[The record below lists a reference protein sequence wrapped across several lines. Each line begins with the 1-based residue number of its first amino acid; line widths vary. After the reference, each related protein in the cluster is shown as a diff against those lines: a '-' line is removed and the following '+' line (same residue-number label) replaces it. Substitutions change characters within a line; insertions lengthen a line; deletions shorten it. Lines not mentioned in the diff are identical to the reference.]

1 MHAAAPER
9 LLIIGHGMASTR
21 LVEELVE
28 RAPGRFA
35 ITLLG
40 AEPRPA
46 YNRILLSPVLA
57 GERAPDDILIH
68 PADWYARHGVALHC
82 GVTAT
87 ALDAGARRVAT
98 SDGRSFD
105 YDGLVIATGSSPLM
119 PALPGAGLPGVVSF
133 RDIEDVAAMLDRAG
147 EGRHAVVVGGGL
159 LGLEAA
165 HGLAQRGMAVTVL
178 HLMPHLMERQLDAEA
193 AGLLRGAL
201 ESRGL
206 TLLTG
211 VTTQEILGTDHVSG
225 VRLADGRCLP
235 ADLVVLA
242 IGVRPRVDLARAA
255 GLAVAR
261 GIVVDD
267 ALRTSAPGIYALGE
281 CAEHRGT
288 CHGLV
293 APLYEMA
300 RSLAAHLSGSE
311 ALYCSAPTATR
322 LKVSGIDVFS
332 AGDFTEGPDVEDIV
346 LRDFRLGHYARLTVR
361 GDRLVGAVLYGNTA
375 DAPFFADLIQSGRS
389 ICAMRDT
396 LIFGPALC
404 AAA

>member
-28 RAPGRFA
+28 RAPGRFN

-68 PADWYARHGVALHC
+68 PADWYARQGVALHC

-87 ALDAGARRVAT
+87 AVDAGARRVAT
-98 SDGRSFD
+98 CDGRWFD
-105 YDGLVIATGSSPLM
+105 YDRLVIATGSSPLM
-119 PALPGAGLPGVVSF
+119 PPLPGAGLPGVVSF
-133 RDIEDVAAMLDRAG
+133 RDVEDVAAMLDRAG
-147 EGRHAVVVGGGL
+147 EGRHAVVIGGGL

-242 IGVRPRVDLARAA
+242 IGVRPRVDLARSA

-300 RSLAAHLSGSE
+300 RSLAAHLAGSE
-311 ALYCSAPTATR
+311 ALYCPSPTATR

-361 GDRLVGAVLYGNTA
+361 ADRLVGAVLYGNTA

-389 ICAMRDT
+389 ISAMRDT

>member
-28 RAPGRFA
+28 RAPGRFN

-57 GERAPDDILIH
+57 GERAADDILIH
-68 PADWYARHGVALHC
+68 PADWYARRGVALHC

-87 ALDAGARRVAT
+87 AVDAGARRVTT

-105 YDGLVIATGSSPLM
+105 YDRLVIATGSSPLM
-119 PALPGAGLPGVVSF
+119 PPLPGAGLPGVVSF
-133 RDIEDVAAMLDRAG
+133 RDVEDVAAMLDRAG
-147 EGRHAVVVGGGL
+147 EGRHAVVIGGGL

-201 ESRGL
+201 EGRGL

-242 IGVRPRVDLARAA
+242 IGVRPRVDLARSA

-281 CAEHRGT
+281 CAEHRGI

-300 RSLAAHLSGSE
+300 RSLAAHLAGSE
-311 ALYCSAPTATR
+311 ALYCPAPTATR

-361 GDRLVGAVLYGNTA
+361 ADRLVGAVLYGNTA

-389 ICAMRDT
+389 ISAMRDT

>member
-1 MHAAAPER
+1 MHPVAPER

-57 GERAPDDILIH
+57 GDRSPDDILLH
-68 PADWYARHGVALHC
+68 PADWYARHGVALHT
-82 GVTAT
+82 GVIVTAI
-87 ALDAGARRVAT
+87 DAGAHRVAT
-98 SDGRSFD
+98 ADGRVFG
-105 YDGLVIATGSSPLM
+105 YDRLVLATGSSPIA
-119 PALPGAGLPGVVSF
+119 PPLPGIGLRGVVSF
-133 RDIEDVAAMLDRAG
+133 RDVEDVAAMLDQAG
-147 EGRHAVVVGGGL
+147 EGRRAVVIGGGL

-165 HGLAQRGMAVTVL
+165 CGLARQGMAVTVL

-193 AGLLRGAL
+193 AGLLRSAL
-201 ESRGL
+201 EGRGL
-206 TLLTG
+206 SVLTG
-211 VTTQEILGTDHVSG
+211 VTTQEILGTDHVAG
-225 VRLADGRCLP
+225 VRLADGRSLA

-242 IGVRPRVDLARAA
+242 IGVRPRVELARAA
-255 GLAVAR
+255 GLDVAR

-281 CAEHRGT
+281 CAQHRGT

-300 RSLAAHLSGSE
+300 AALAAHLVGTDAHYVPS
-311 ALYCSAPTATR
+311 PTATR
-322 LKVSGIDVFS
+322 LKVTGIDLFS
-332 AGDFTEGPDVEDIV
+332 AGDFIGGPDGEDIV
-346 LRDFRLGHYARLTVR
+346 LRDPRLGHYARLIVR
-361 GDRLVGAVLYGNTA
+361 DDRLVGAVLYGDTA

-389 ICAMRDT
+389 IAAIRDT